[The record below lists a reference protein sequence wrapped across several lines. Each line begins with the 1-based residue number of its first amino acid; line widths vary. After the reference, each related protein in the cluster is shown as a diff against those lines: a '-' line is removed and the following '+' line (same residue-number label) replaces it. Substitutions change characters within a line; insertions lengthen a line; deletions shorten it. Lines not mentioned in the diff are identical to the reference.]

1 MFSALFAIGSAVL
14 QARAGSK
21 AKKGAYQ
28 LAERIETSGEKQAGL
43 LDVFAGR
50 QEDYAGRYD
59 VYSQAAED
67 AITQNTE
74 NRYKYATASTD
85 LEEKEIP
92 LLMLSIKRQVEDEQR
107 AGKDRGI
114 SRLRRLNSALSSQVA
129 LRTAQ
134 GIQAYD
140 GSPLAMMGA
149 DIKQF
154 DYDDTRDKADTARRI
169 VDLNFFGTERV
180 KLMSNR
186 VSLLRYGAQTEYTAG
201 LNQAKMTAEKIAL
214 DAESIRMAAEGTRMS
229 AESKREATSLEAEAM
244 RISGGQAST
253 AGYINAANTLLS
265 SAHRY
270 QQLRSAP
277 SAAPSED

>member
-1 MFSALFAIGSAVL
+1 MVAWSAIFSVGSALM
-14 QARAGSK
+14 QASAGSK
-21 AKKGAYQ
+21 AKRGAYQ
-28 LAERIETSGEKQAGL
+28 VADRIETSGEKQAGL
-43 LDVFAGR
+43 LDVFADR
-50 QEDYAGRYD
+50 QDKYAGRFD
-59 VYSQAAED
+59 IYSQDAEA
-67 AITQNTE
+67 AITQNAE
-74 NRYKYATASTD
+74 NRYKYATASAD

-92 LLMLSIKRQVEDEQR
+92 LLMLSINRQVEDEER

-149 DIKQF
+149 DIAQF
-154 DYDDTRDKADTARRI
+154 DYDDARDNADTARKI
-169 VDLNFFGTERV
+169 VDLEFFGAERV
-180 KLMSNR
+180 KLMSSR
-186 VSLLRYGAQTEYTAG
+186 VSLLRFGATTEYTAG

-244 RISGGQAST
+244 RISGGQAKT
-253 AGYINAANTLLS
+253 ASYINAANTLIS
-265 SAHRY
+265 SAYRY
-270 QQLRSAP
+270 QQLGG
-277 SAAPSED
+277 